1 MEIAAK
7 QKVYKDEG
15 RLSAPPGS
23 RGYGNLVQNTSRQAS
38 RQSWGCGNWSKTIY
52 NISQRRGPFF
62 ALKRQ
67 EKADAQTWAQYLIKM
82 KLQNQG
88 PKTGS
93 FAVTHGR
100 TFKVASMLLIFSDMK
115 LYFNIFCK
123 ENMSGV
129 WPCLVWKCKNVFC
142 LNNFPGLSFPLLWL
156 KLLVCCAQLNKIAR

>member
-1 MEIAAK
+1 MSLAFVLVPICFASENFRPQLAQRRLKAMEIAAK
-7 QKVYKDEG
+7 QKVCKDEG
-15 RLSAPPGS
+15 RLNAPPGP

-38 RQSWGCGNWSKTIY
+38 RQAWGCGNWSKTIY

-82 KLQNQG
+82 RLQNQG

-129 WPCLVWKCKNVFC
+129 LTMF
-142 LNNFPGLSFPLLWL
+142 GL
-156 KLLVCCAQLNKIAR
+156 KM